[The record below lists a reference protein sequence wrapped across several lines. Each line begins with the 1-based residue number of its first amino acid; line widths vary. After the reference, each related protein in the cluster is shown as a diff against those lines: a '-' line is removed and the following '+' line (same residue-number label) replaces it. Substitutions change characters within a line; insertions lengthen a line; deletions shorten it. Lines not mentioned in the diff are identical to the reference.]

1 MKIQILMKVYTYLF
15 HSQTFIFSY
24 FKYNLE
30 ILFYKSAIENL
41 KILYIILPNYKKNLY
56 KSKCI
61 LINNNTEFKSNISL
75 YILLLLLI
83 PNFFITHSTSN
94 SSNIYYP
101 ATINSSILSNTI
113 KNFLS

>member
-1 MKIQILMKVYTYLF
+1 MKVYTYFF

-61 LINNNTEFKSNISL
+61 LINNNTKFKSKYNI
-75 YILLLLLI
+75 
-83 PNFFITHSTSN
+83 
-94 SSNIYYP
+94 NI
-101 ATINSSILSNTI
+101 I
-113 KNFLS
+113 